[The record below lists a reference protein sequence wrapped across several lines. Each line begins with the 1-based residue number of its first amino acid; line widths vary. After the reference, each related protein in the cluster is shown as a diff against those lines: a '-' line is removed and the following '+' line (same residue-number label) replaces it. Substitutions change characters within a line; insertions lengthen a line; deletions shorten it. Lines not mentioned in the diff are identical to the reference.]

1 MKSLQAI
8 VIVALGLVLFS
19 SCARGYGCPYNTLNE
34 TETKTTAPVDKVIPQ
49 EAITTTEISLATAR

>member
-1 MKSLQAI
+1 MKSLSAI

-34 TETKTTAPVDKVIPQ
+34 NEIAPISIEKVASDKD
-49 EAITTTEISLATAR
+49 AIAFSEMAAPGC

>member
-19 SCARGYGCPYNTLNE
+19 SCARGYGCPYNSLNE
-34 TETKTTAPVDKVIPQ
+34 TETKTTPVDKVIPE
-49 EAITTTEISLATAR
+49 EAITTTEISLATAC

>member
-34 TETKTTAPVDKVIPQ
+34 TETKTTPVDKVIPE